1 MTQVSK
7 SSMNSLSASS
17 IDSVSSSALRSST
30 IESSA
35 DSSPDSEVIQIATRR
50 QFSASE
56 KRMLLA
62 EADRC
67 KERGELGAFLRRKH
81 IYSSMLSSW
90 RKQLGAADSAALAP
104 QKRGPKP
111 DAAARQIKHLNRD
124 VARLRHKLERAEL
137 IIEAQ
142 KNCAWRSACR
152 PRTRRAGTSD
162 ARRQRSGPSRRYASG
177 LQGVRLQPWV
187 CVSRSRAAAWG
198 VLSPPHI
205 GEAAAAAGSVHR
217 RAAILAR
224 RARQRTLCRHSAG
237 DDLCHIAR

>member
-1 MTQVSK
+1 MPPLERRHW
-7 SSMNSLSASS
+7 NNLSASS
-17 IDSVSSSALRSST
+17 LDSAGSNVLRSST
-30 IESSA
+30 IAQSSL
-35 DSSPDSEVIQIATRR
+35 DRSPDPEVIEIATRR

-67 KERGELGAFLRRKH
+67 KERGELGAFLRRKK

-142 KNCAWRSACR
+142 KKLCVALGLPTADE
-152 PRTRRAGTSD
+152 TS
-162 ARRQRSGPSRRYASG
+162 
-177 LQGVRLQPWV
+177 
-187 CVSRSRAAAWG
+187 
-198 VLSPPHI
+198 
-205 GEAAAAAGSVHR
+205 ENE
-217 RAAILAR
+217 
-224 RARQRTLCRHSAG
+224 
-237 DDLCHIAR
+237 

>member
-7 SSMNSLSASS
+7 PSMSTLSASS
-17 IDSVSSSALRSST
+17 IDSAIPSVLRSSNMAHS
-30 IESSA
+30 EGR
-35 DSSPDSEVIQIATRR
+35 SPDPEVIEIATRR

-111 DAAARQIKHLNRD
+111 DASARQIKNLNRD
-124 VARLRHKLERAEL
+124 IVRLRHKLERAEL
-137 IIEAQ
+137 IIDDFGRDAHY
-142 KNCAWRSACR
+142 CA
-152 PRTRRAGTSD
+152 PPEQNRAG
-162 ARRQRSGPSRRYASG
+162 P
-177 LQGVRLQPWV
+177 
-187 CVSRSRAAAWG
+187 
-198 VLSPPHI
+198 I
-205 GEAAAAAGSVHR
+205 
-217 RAAILAR
+217 
-224 RARQRTLCRHSAG
+224 
-237 DDLCHIAR
+237 